1 VTSAGEPQTVCV
13 VCCRAEEVSLVSP
26 THVQVQAALD
36 DLFTYYTVEDPIP
49 EHERFGLPHAG
60 MTI

>member
-1 VTSAGEPQTVCV
+1 
-13 VCCRAEEVSLVSP
+13 VSP
-26 THVQVQAALD
+26 THAQVQAALD

-49 EHERFGLPHAG
+49 EPERFGLSHAG